1 MKKKQ
6 KETVV
11 IRYYPD
17 GRVEVKTDGLKGI
30 KCETVTDDIFK
41 KLSKKLGKGESKH
54 TSERYEG
61 GKGTGQTLRHG

>member
-6 KETVV
+6 NGKVV

-17 GRVEVKTDGLKGI
+17 GRVVLQTDGLKGI